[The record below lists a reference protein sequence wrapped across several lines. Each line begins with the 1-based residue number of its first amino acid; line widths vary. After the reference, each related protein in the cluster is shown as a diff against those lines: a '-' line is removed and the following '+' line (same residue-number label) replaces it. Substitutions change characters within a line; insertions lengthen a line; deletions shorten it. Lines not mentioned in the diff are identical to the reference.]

1 MTLSQNRSTLPT
13 LLHPADIAEALDVS
27 EWWVKEQARRGRIP
41 FTKPGRSYRFTAE
54 QFAEILRLYE
64 SRPVLAPVP
73 GPAGAEQIS
82 KKPNRPHQPVE
93 APATVRLRSRVPRR
107 AALQRQQE
115 AA

>member
-1 MTLSQNRSTLPT
+1 MPKTQNALPI
-13 LLHPADIAEALDVS
+13 LYCPADIAGALDMS

-54 QFAEILRLYE
+54 QFAEILRIYE
-64 SRPVLAPVP
+64 SRPVLAPAPRLASTENV
-73 GPAGAEQIS
+73 S

-93 APATVRLRSRVPRR
+93 APARLRARVPRR
-107 AALQRQQE
+107 AALNQQPE

>member
-1 MTLSQNRSTLPT
+1 MTLAQNRGALPT
-13 LLHPADIAEALDVS
+13 LLHPADIAKALDVS

-64 SRPVLAPVP
+64 SRPVLAPAP
-73 GPAGAEQIS
+73 RPAGTEPAPS
-82 KKPNRPHQPVE
+82 KPTRPPQPVE
-93 APATVRLRSRVPRR
+93 DPVRLRARVPRR
-107 AALQRQQE
+107 AALHQQQD